1 MGGKA
6 LRDPQGA
13 FKVRVWEFD
22 YKYEELLSLE
32 ARSRRTL
39 VAGMEMLHFSWD
51 RESLYTQI
59 QSHQA
64 TTSAQHDG

>member
-39 VAGMEMLHFSWD
+39 VCWNGNAAFFVGS
-51 RESLYTQI
+51 RVSIYTNSVSSSDDI
-59 QSHQA
+59 GA
-64 TTSAQHDG
+64 T